1 VISRRCFVFSPSCP
15 ALAFVFLIFLVPL
28 EAQNRSGPEYWY
40 EEGRAF
46 MLEEDWYAA
55 SEAFMECLRL
65 NPAYAEANAALAE
78 CYYELGEF
86 SQALSWVRKARTF
99 ARANMSLANL
109 EASTLAA
116 LGRLEAAQAVVDEIL
131 VREPYNREALFAAG
145 ELDLARG
152 QSGRAVERFRDG
164 VRRYPDDRRLLISL
178 ALVLSSLGEEDSARS
193 YIERAL
199 SQRPE
204 DYRVYYYAAYL
215 DAQAGRLPQAIRYAE
230 QALHYRPEYGPALTL
245 LGSLR
250 YRTGQY
256 EEALRLA
263 DTLIAR
269 KREES
274 GAWYLK
280 ALALRRLDRG
290 ADAIRVLAEAHG
302 IDPRDEFILFT
313 LEDLLISESPLEDPR
328 RARWAS
334 LHFERGRDFR
344 SRNLVDEAV
353 FEYRRGLRLNP
364 YARERREYAELLRLQ
379 GYPAR
384 YLEELRVAQ
393 DQGQGDRNLN
403 DAVET
408 YSALL
413 ANSLFNRW
421 QVDPVEIS
429 RPHWRLAVFSIAS
442 QSSFLHVDAAQAA
455 ASLAREIL
463 IHQRNIDVMELPR
476 DQPSFSQAF
485 RTAREAGA
493 DYFLLVSVSEGERD
507 LSLKGELF
515 VARTGAPA
523 WDYPV
528 FRTGEDRLRNAARG
542 LAEGL
547 AKVLPPRGEILKRRQ
562 AQALMDKGRTDG
574 ITAEMVFDVVRKGR
588 AEVLN
593 EGIGLSYD
601 ADDVVGTFTVDTAD
615 EEVAAGTLSRSG
627 FFDRI
632 SVGDELILRD
642 ATADATA
649 QGPGTVN
656 PELRRLLRTLR

>member
-1 VISRRCFVFSPSCP
+1 M
-15 ALAFVFLIFLVPL
+15 FLGPL
-28 EAQNRSGPEYWY
+28 GAQDRSGPEYWY

-55 SEAFMECLRL
+55 SEALMECLRL
-65 NPAYAEANAALAE
+65 SPSYAEANAALAE

-86 SQALSWVRKARTF
+86 GQALSWVRKARIF
-99 ARANMSLANL
+99 ARGDMGLANL
-109 EASTLAA
+109 EASTLTA
-116 LGRLEAAQAVVDEIL
+116 LGRLDAAQAVVDEIL

-152 QSGRAVERFRDG
+152 QSARAVERFRDA

-178 ALVLSSLGEEDSARS
+178 ALVLSSLGEEESARS

-215 DAQAGRLPQAIRYAE
+215 DAQAGRLSQALRYAE
-230 QALHYRPEYGPALTL
+230 QALYYRPGYGPALAL

-269 KREES
+269 DREAVE
-274 GAWYLK
+274 AWYLK
-280 ALALRRLDRG
+280 ALALRRLGRG
-290 ADAIRVLAEAHG
+290 ADAVRVLAEAHS
-302 IDPRDEFILFT
+302 IDPGDEFILFT
-313 LEDLLISESPLEDPR
+313 LEDMLIGESPLEDPR
-328 RARWAS
+328 RARWAT
-334 LHFERGRDFR
+334 LHFDRGRDFR
-344 SRNLVDEAV
+344 SRNLGNEAI

-364 YARERREYAELLRLQ
+364 YARERREYAELLRAQ

-393 DQGQGDRNLN
+393 DQGHGDRNLN

-408 YSALL
+408 YSSLL
-413 ANSLFNRW
+413 SNSLFNRW
-421 QVDPVEIS
+421 QVNPVEIS
-429 RPHWRLAVFSIAS
+429 KPHWEIAVFSVAS
-442 QSSFLHVDAAQAA
+442 RSSFFHVDAAGTAA
-455 ASLAREIL
+455 ALVRDIL
-463 IHQRNIDVMELPR
+463 IHQRNINAVELALA
-476 DQPSFSQAF
+476 QPSFSQAF
-485 RTAREAGA
+485 RLAREAGA

-507 LSLKGELF
+507 LSLTGELF

-523 WDYPV
+523 WNYPV

-542 LAEGL
+542 LAEAL
-547 AKVLPPRGEILKRRQ
+547 AGALPLRGEILQRRQ
-562 AQALMDKGRTDG
+562 DRALMDKGRSDG
-574 ITAEMVFDVVRKGR
+574 VSSEMVFDIVRKGG
-588 AEVLN
+588 ADVLN

-601 ADDVVGTFTVDTAD
+601 ADDIVGTFTVDTAD
-615 EEVAAGTLSRSG
+615 EEVAAGTLTRSG

-642 ATADATA
+642 TGAEDRS
-649 QGPGTVN
+649 PGSGAAN

>member
-1 VISRRCFVFSPSCP
+1 M
-15 ALAFVFLIFLVPL
+15 LA
-28 EAQNRSGPEYWY
+28 
-40 EEGRAF
+40 
-46 MLEEDWYAA
+46 EDWYAA
-55 SEAFMECLRL
+55 SEALMECLRL
-65 NPAYAEANAALAE
+65 SPSYAEANAALAE

-86 SQALSWVRKARTF
+86 SQALSWVRKARSF
-99 ARANMSLANL
+99 ARGDMGLANL
-109 EASTLAA
+109 EASVLTA
-116 LGRLEAAQAVVDEIL
+116 LGRLDAAQAVVDEIL
-131 VREPYNREALFAAG
+131 TREPYNREALFAAG

-152 QSGRAVERFRDG
+152 QSARAVERFRDAA
-164 VRRYPDDRRLLISL
+164 RRYPDDRRLLISL
-178 ALVLSSLGEEDSARS
+178 ALVLSSLGEEESARS

-199 SQRPE
+199 SRRPE

-215 DAQAGRLPQAIRYAE
+215 DAQAGRLPQALRYAE
-230 QALHYRPEYGPALTL
+230 QALYHRPGYGPALAL

-250 YRTGQY
+250 YRAGQY

-263 DTLIAR
+263 DALIAR
-269 KREES
+269 DREAG

-280 ALALRRLDRG
+280 ALALRRLGRG
-290 ADAIRVLAEAHG
+290 ADAVRTLAEARS
-302 IDPRDEFILFT
+302 IDPGDEFALFT
-313 LEDLLISESPLEDPR
+313 LEDILISESPLEDPR

-334 LHFERGRDFR
+334 LHFDRGRDFR
-344 SRNLVDEAV
+344 SRNLGDEAV

-364 YARERREYAELLRLQ
+364 YARERREYAELLRAR

-393 DQGQGDRNLN
+393 DQGHGDRNLN

-413 ANSLFNRW
+413 SNSLFNQW
-421 QVDPVEIS
+421 QVNPVEIS
-429 RPHWRLAVFSIAS
+429 KPHWKIAVFSVAS
-442 QSSFLHVDAAQAA
+442 QSSFFHADAGLTAA
-455 ASLAREIL
+455 ALVREIL
-463 IHQRNIDVMELPR
+463 IHQRNINAEEPALA
-476 DQPSFSQAF
+476 QPSFSQAF
-485 RTAREAGA
+485 RLAREAGA

-523 WDYPV
+523 WNYPV

-542 LAEGL
+542 LAEAL
-547 AKVLPPRGEILKRRQ
+547 AGALPLRGEILQRRQ
-562 AQALMDKGRTDG
+562 AQALMDKGRSDG
-574 ITAEMVFDVVRKGR
+574 VSPEMVFDVVRKGG
-588 AEVLN
+588 AEALN

-601 ADDVVGTFTVDTAD
+601 ADDIVGTFTVGTAD
-615 EEVAAGTLSRSG
+615 EEVAAGTLARSG

-642 ATADATA
+642 TGAD
-649 QGPGTVN
+649 GGSPGSGAAN

>member
-1 VISRRCFVFSPSCP
+1 
-15 ALAFVFLIFLVPL
+15 
-28 EAQNRSGPEYWY
+28 
-40 EEGRAF
+40 

-55 SEAFMECLRL
+55 AESLMEALRL
-65 NPAYAEANAALAE
+65 NGAYAEANAALAE

-86 SQALSWVRKARTF
+86 DQALSWVRKARGF
-99 ARANMSLANL
+99 ARGNMALANL
-109 EASTLAA
+109 EASTLTA
-116 LGRLEAAQAVVDEIL
+116 LGRLDAAQAVVEEIL
-131 VREPYNREALFAAG
+131 AREPYNREALFVAG

-152 QSGRAVERFRDG
+152 QSGRAVERFRDAA
-164 VRRYPDDRRLLISL
+164 RRYPDDRRLLVSL
-178 ALVLSSLGEEDSARS
+178 ALVLSSLGEEESARS

-199 SQRPE
+199 VQRPE

-215 DAQAGRLPQAIRYAE
+215 EAQGGRFSQAIRYAE
-230 QALHYRPEYGPALTL
+230 QALSYRPGYGPALTL

-250 YRTGQY
+250 YRNGQY
-256 EEALRLA
+256 EDALRLA

-269 KREES
+269 NREES

-280 ALALRRLDRG
+280 ALALHRLGRG
-290 ADAIRVLAEAHG
+290 ADAVRVLSEAHS
-302 IDPRDEFILFT
+302 IDPGDEFILFT
-313 LEDLLISESPLEDPR
+313 LEDLLIAESSLEDPR

-344 SRNLVDEAV
+344 SRNLGEEAI

-384 YLEELRVAQ
+384 YLEELRVLQ

-403 DAVET
+403 DAVEI
-408 YSALL
+408 YGSLL
-413 ANSLFNRW
+413 SGAIFNRW
-421 QVDPVEIS
+421 QVNPVELS
-429 RPHWRLAVFSIAS
+429 RPHWGVAVFSIAS
-442 QSSFLHVDAAQAA
+442 QSGFFHADAALAA
-455 ASLAREIL
+455 ASLVREML
-463 IHQRNIDVMELPR
+463 IHQRNIGVPDLALA
-476 DQPSFSQAF
+476 QPSFSQAF
-485 RTAREAGA
+485 RIAREAGA

-507 LSLKGELF
+507 LSLRGELF

-528 FRTGEDRLRNAARG
+528 FRTGGDRLRNAARG

-547 AKVLPPRGEILKRRQ
+547 AGVLPLRAEIIKRRQ
-562 AQALMDKGRTDG
+562 AQALIDKGRSDG
-574 ITAEMVFDVVRKGR
+574 VSYGMVFDVVRKGG

-601 ADDVVGTFTVDTAD
+601 AGDTVGTFTVDTAD
-615 EEVAAGTLSRSG
+615 EEVAAGILSRSG

-632 SVGDELILRD
+632 SVGDELILRGAEVD
-642 ATADATA
+642 EKPSASGA
-649 QGPGTVN
+649 VN
-656 PELRRLLRTLR
+656 PELRRLLRMLR